1 MVGLISIII
10 IIVISFVMMMEGWE
24 KYDSQKFYTGLLVI
38 GISIIMIFPVMQYNM
53 ENMKNVC
60 KFKKL
65 NEMKL
70 DDYGFGLFEYN
81 GVLYFKEAEGERCF
95 DVRSGN
101 EVIIGKDKIVTALE
115 ERRGRGS
122 NAALFAELRSK
133 ASGETG
139 RPRIAYIYHLVSF
152 IL

>member
-10 IIVISFVMMMEGWE
+10 IIVISFAMMMEGWE
-24 KYDSQKFYTGLLVI
+24 KYDSQEFYTGLLVI

-53 ENMKNVC
+53 ENMKSVY

-65 NEMKL
+65 KEMKL

-81 GVLYFKEAEGERCF
+81 GSLYFKEAEGERCF

-101 EVIIGKDKIVTALE
+101 EVVIGKDKIVTVLE
-115 ERRGRGS
+115 D
-122 NAALFAELRSK
+122 
-133 ASGETG
+133 
-139 RPRIAYIYHLVSF
+139 
-152 IL
+152 

>member
-10 IIVISFVMMMEGWE
+10 ITVISFAMMMEGWE

-38 GISIIMIFPVMQYNM
+38 GIIMIFPVMQYNM
-53 ENMKNVC
+53 ENMKNVY

-81 GVLYFKEAEGERCF
+81 GVLYFKEADEGRCF

-101 EVIIGKDKIVTALE
+101 EAIIRKDKIVTVLE
-115 ERRGRGS
+115 D
-122 NAALFAELRSK
+122 
-133 ASGETG
+133 
-139 RPRIAYIYHLVSF
+139 
-152 IL
+152 

>member
-1 MVGLISIII
+1 MVGLIFIII
-10 IIVISFVMMMEGWE
+10 IIVISFAMMMEGWE
-24 KYDSQKFYTGLLVI
+24 KYDSQKFYAGLLVI

-53 ENMKNVC
+53 ENMKSVY

-81 GVLYFKEAEGERCF
+81 GSLYFKEADEGRCF

-101 EVIIGKDKIVTALE
+101 EAIIGKDKIVTVLE
-115 ERRGRGS
+115 D
-122 NAALFAELRSK
+122 
-133 ASGETG
+133 
-139 RPRIAYIYHLVSF
+139 
-152 IL
+152 

>member
-53 ENMKNVC
+53 ENMKNVY
-60 KFKKL
+60 KFNKL

-81 GVLYFKEAEGERCF
+81 GVLYGLASSGAPGERC
-95 DVRSGN
+95 VTGN
-101 EVIIGKDKIVTALE
+101 E
-115 ERRGRGS
+115 
-122 NAALFAELRSK
+122 NAGDRLRVDT
-133 ASGETG
+133 E
-139 RPRIAYIYHLVSF
+139 
-152 IL
+152 

>member
-10 IIVISFVMMMEGWE
+10 IIVISFAVMMEGWK

-53 ENMKNVC
+53 ENMKNVY

-65 NEMKL
+65 SKMKL

-81 GVLYFKEAEGERCF
+81 GVLYFKEAEGEKCF

-101 EVIIGKDKIVTALE
+101 EAIIGKDKIVTALE
-115 ERRGRGS
+115 D
-122 NAALFAELRSK
+122 
-133 ASGETG
+133 
-139 RPRIAYIYHLVSF
+139 
-152 IL
+152 

>member
-53 ENMKNVC
+53 ENI
-60 KFKKL
+60 
-65 NEMKL
+65 

-115 ERRGRGS
+115 D
-122 NAALFAELRSK
+122 
-133 ASGETG
+133 
-139 RPRIAYIYHLVSF
+139 
-152 IL
+152 

>member
-10 IIVISFVMMMEGWE
+10 ITVISFAMMMEGWE
-24 KYDSQKFYTGLLVI
+24 KHDSQMFYTGLLII

-53 ENMKNVC
+53 ENMKNVY

-81 GVLYFKEAEGERCF
+81 GALYFKEAEGERCF

-101 EVIIGKDKIVTALE
+101 EVIIGKDKIIMTLE
-115 ERRGRGS
+115 D
-122 NAALFAELRSK
+122 
-133 ASGETG
+133 
-139 RPRIAYIYHLVSF
+139 
-152 IL
+152 

>member
-10 IIVISFVMMMEGWE
+10 ITVISFAMMMEGWK
-24 KYDSQKFYTGLLVI
+24 KYDSQKFYIGLLVI

-53 ENMKNVC
+53 ENMKNVY
-60 KFKKL
+60 KFNKL

-81 GVLYFKEAEGERCF
+81 GALYFKEADEGRCF

-101 EVIIGKDKIVTALE
+101 EVIIGKDKIVTVLE
-115 ERRGRGS
+115 DWS
-122 NAALFAELRSK
+122 
-133 ASGETG
+133 
-139 RPRIAYIYHLVSF
+139 
-152 IL
+152 

>member
-10 IIVISFVMMMEGWE
+10 IIVISFAMMMEGWE

-53 ENMKNVC
+53 ENMK
-60 KFKKL
+60 K
-65 NEMKL
+65 EMKL

-81 GVLYFKEAEGERCF
+81 GSLYFKEAEGERCF

-101 EVIIGKDKIVTALE
+101 EVVIGKDKIVTVLE
-115 ERRGRGS
+115 D
-122 NAALFAELRSK
+122 
-133 ASGETG
+133 
-139 RPRIAYIYHLVSF
+139 
-152 IL
+152 